1 MNLERMKRLNEVST
15 LSKDINRIEIEIDFY
30 KQQAGQSIW
39 EIGRRLNHVK
49 EKDLAHGEFMD
60 WLEKVQIEHT
70 SAKRMMKIAN
80 ELPKSATL
88 HHLGESAL
96 YLIATLPE
104 EDREKEHDLSNGETK
119 SVDEMTVRELQEVKR
134 KNKELEQQLEQE
146 KNKPPKEKIT
156 EVEKE
161 VEHPH
166 VEDLRSDNRQL
177 SQALRETQQQIEDIK
192 KRNDFIEKQ
201 YQDVLK
207 REEQDRADAEHLK
220 KLKQELEELA
230 TKKDKYAKEVTSIKN
245 FIKFKSDVEELLIKI
260 TPTYYLD
267 EREAI
272 QQNETLQR
280 NYEDLINKVQKWC
293 DDMYQKLGKT
303 KILEGE
309 FTQYDE

>member
-1 MNLERMKRLNEVST
+1 MKRLNEVST